1 MTRTIIDL
9 HVLQTV
15 PPSNINRDES
25 GSPKTAIYG
34 GVRRARVSSQAWKHA
49 TRYEL
54 AKHLDASKL
63 SKRTLRTVELV
74 ADAIRAREPGCEDA
88 DARAERI
95 LSAAGLKVKLPSRQ
109 GATLPES
116 GYLMFIS
123 RAQAERLAELAL
135 SDAEADPKH
144 VKADAQ
150 AALRSDQGVD
160 IALFG
165 RMVADDKS
173 LGVDASC
180 QVAHAISVD
189 AVAPEFDYYTA
200 VDDLNRDDESGA
212 GMIGTI
218 EFNSSTLYRYAT
230 LDVDALHATL
240 GDADATSE
248 AAGAFVEA
256 FIRSMPT
263 GKQNTF
269 ANRTLP
275 EGVVVAVRE
284 TQPVNLVQAF
294 EEPVVQGAT
303 GGRLSAACERLVTEA
318 RDVAAAYGDEPV
330 RTLVIAKGERASA
343 LSELGYATTMGDLG
357 DQVRRIVSDR
367 LGDFVDE

>member
-1 MTRTIIDL
+1 MQRTIVDF

-25 GSPKTAIYG
+25 GSPKTAFFG
-34 GVRRARVSSQAWKHA
+34 GARRARVSSQAWKHA
-49 TRYEL
+49 TRKEFP
-54 AKHLDASKL
+54 HLVDVAKL
-63 SKRTLRTVELV
+63 SKRTLRVVELV
-74 ADAIRAREPGCEDA
+74 ANAILARDPECPDAEKRAA
-88 DARAERI
+88 VVMA
-95 LSAAGLKVKLPSRQ
+95 AAGVKVAAPKGNKEGTPQ
-109 GATLPES
+109 S
-116 GYLMFIS
+116 GYLMFVS
-123 RAQAERLAELAL
+123 QAQAERLAELAL
-135 SDAEADPKH
+135 DETLDPKEL
-144 VKADAQ
+144 KGLAQ
-150 AALRSDQGVD
+150 GALREDQGID

-180 QVAHAISVD
+180 QVAHALSVD

-240 GDADATSE
+240 GDPGATVE
-248 AAGAFVEA
+248 AAGAFLEA
-256 FIRSMPT
+256 FVRSMPT

-275 EGVVVAVRE
+275 EGVVVMVRE
-284 TQPVNLVQAF
+284 TQPINLVQAF
-294 EEPVVQGAT
+294 EEPVEHT
-303 GGRLSAACERLVTEA
+303 STSGRVHVACERLVQEA
-318 RDVAAAYGDEPV
+318 QAIVAAYGETPV
-330 RTLVIAKGERASA
+330 ATFVLAKGERTAPLRA
-343 LSELGYATTMGDLG
+343 LADPMALADLRQAVG
-357 DQVRRIVSDR
+357 SLIAERLAMTSD
-367 LGDFVDE
+367 D